1 MPELKHQQQQR
12 PANRPT
18 RLATMRPQSRPL
30 ILLHPSSNT
39 GRGRR
44 NSDVAV
50 GERRR
55 TLEAARAMIIA
66 TYARESTNQAIV
78 DQEVR

>member
-1 MPELKHQQQQR
+1 MAELKHQRQQR
-12 PANRPT
+12 TANRPA

-50 GERRR
+50 GGRRR
-55 TLEAARAMIIA
+55 TAEAARAMIVA
-66 TYARESTNQAIV
+66 TYARESTDQAIA
-78 DQEVR
+78 DQEIR

>member
-1 MPELKHQQQQR
+1 MADLKHQQEPQ
-12 PANRPT
+12 PT

-55 TLEAARAMIIA
+55 TPEAARAMIIA
-66 TYARESTNQAIV
+66 TYARESTDQAIANK
-78 DQEVR
+78 EIR